1 MEIQST
7 LKRSSGLNLLLAPLE
22 KQQIIQNELE
32 GIIEG
37 CLKGKRQ
44 AQQQLYQKFYNQVF
58 GVCLR
63 YSNDRMEAK
72 SLVNSTFLKVFKSLK
87 QFDKKGAFGAWL
99 SRIAINVSID
109 HVRKQNRY
117 RQHTTTMS
125 ELPEIPVHEDV
136 LTKMATED
144 IIDCIQKVSPSSRTV
159 FSLYVIDG
167 YKHNEIAEMLDIS
180 VGTSRWHLSNA
191 KKELQELLKNYFK

>member
-1 MEIQST
+1 MEIHST
-7 LKRSSGLNLLLAPLE
+7 LNRSSGLNLLLIPLKE
-22 KQQIIQNELE
+22 QQVIQNELDQ
-32 GIIEG
+32 IIEG

-44 AQQQLYQKFYNQVF
+44 AQQRLYQKFYNQVF

-63 YSNDRMEAK
+63 YASDRLEAK
-72 SLVNSTFLKVFKSLK
+72 SLVNSAFLKVFKSLQ

-117 RQHTTTMS
+117 RQHTTTV
-125 ELPEIPVHEDV
+125 PEMPEVPANEEI
-136 LTKMATED
+136 LSKMATED
-144 IIDCIQKVSPSSRTV
+144 IIECIQKVSPTSRTI

-167 YKHNEIAEMLDIS
+167 YKHGEIAEMLGIS

-191 KKELQELLKNYFK
+191 KKELQELLKNYF

>member
-1 MEIQST
+1 MEIHST
-7 LKRSSGLNLLLAPLE
+7 LNRSSGLNLLLAPLKE
-22 KQQIIQNELE
+22 QQVIQNELDQ
-32 GIIEG
+32 IIEG

-44 AQQQLYQKFYNQVF
+44 AQQRLYQKFYNQVF

-63 YSNDRMEAK
+63 YASDRLEAK
-72 SLVNSTFLKVFKSLK
+72 SLVNSTFLKVFKSLQ

-117 RQHTTTMS
+117 RQHTTTV
-125 ELPEIPVHEDV
+125 PEMPEVAANEEI
-136 LTKMATED
+136 LSKMATED
-144 IIDCIQKVSPSSRTV
+144 IIECIQKVSPTSRTV

-167 YKHNEIAEMLDIS
+167 YKHGEIAEMLGIS

-191 KKELQELLKNYFK
+191 KKELQELLKNYF

>member
-1 MEIQST
+1 
-7 LKRSSGLNLLLAPLE
+7 
-22 KQQIIQNELE
+22 
-32 GIIEG
+32 
-37 CLKGKRQ
+37 LKGKRQ
-44 AQQQLYQKFYNQVF
+44 AQQRLYQKFYNQVF

-63 YSNDRMEAK
+63 YASDRLEAK
-72 SLVNSTFLKVFKSLK
+72 SLVNSAFLKAFKSLQ

-117 RQHTTTMS
+117 RQHTTTV
-125 ELPEIPVHEDV
+125 PEMPEVAANEEI
-136 LTKMATED
+136 LSKMATED
-144 IIDCIQKVSPSSRTV
+144 IIECIQKVSPTSRTI

-167 YKHNEIAEMLDIS
+167 YKHGEIAEMLGIS

-191 KKELQELLKNYFK
+191 KKELQELLKNYF

>member
-1 MEIQST
+1 MEIHST
-7 LKRSSGLNLLLAPLE
+7 LNRSSGLNLLLIPLKE
-22 KQQIIQNELE
+22 QQVIQNELDQ
-32 GIIEG
+32 IIEG

-44 AQQQLYQKFYNQVF
+44 AQQRLYQKFYNQVF

-63 YSNDRMEAK
+63 YASDRLEAK
-72 SLVNSTFLKVFKSLK
+72 SLVNSAFLKVFKSLQ

-117 RQHTTTMS
+117 RQHTTTV
-125 ELPEIPVHEDV
+125 PEMPEVAANEEI
-136 LTKMATED
+136 LSKMATED
-144 IIDCIQKVSPSSRTV
+144 IIECIQKVSPTSRTI

-167 YKHNEIAEMLDIS
+167 YKHGEIAEMLGIS

-191 KKELQELLKNYFK
+191 KKELQELLKNYF

>member
-1 MEIQST
+1 MEIHST
-7 LKRSSGLNLLLAPLE
+7 LNRSSGLNLLLAPLKE
-22 KQQIIQNELE
+22 QQVIQNELDQ
-32 GIIEG
+32 IIEG

-44 AQQQLYQKFYNQVF
+44 AQQRLYQKFYNQVF

-63 YSNDRMEAK
+63 YASDRLEAK
-72 SLVNSTFLKVFKSLK
+72 SLVNSTFLKVFKSLQ

-117 RQHTTTMS
+117 RQHTTTVSEMS
-125 ELPEIPVHEDV
+125 EVAANEEI
-136 LTKMATED
+136 LSKMATED
-144 IIDCIQKVSPSSRTV
+144 IIECIQKVSPTSRTV

-167 YKHNEIAEMLDIS
+167 YKHGEIAEMLGIS

-191 KKELQELLKNYFK
+191 KKELQELLKNYF